1 MMDGQRCGVGAYCG
15 RSATRDGEL
24 AMWTSGFWQWVFLA
38 LVVGVPALICLT
50 IVWMVFKAIR
60 HGDWS
65 AENFARIKSLL
76 MGRRGV
82 DEYRD
87 SERD

>member
-1 MMDGQRCGVGAYCG
+1 MGSAVVWVHTAGAARPATGNWQCGHP
-15 RSATRDGEL
+15 D
-24 AMWTSGFWQWVFLA
+24 SGSGVFLA
-38 LVVGVPALICLT
+38 LVVGVSALICLT